1 VLLAVIARIETLR
14 TLSNSLGTRSIRNS
28 CSKKLKIY
36 KKLNHSP
43 WLEWS
48 LWFRGRRH
56 LLIYASVCEEQQN
69 NHSHAFVTMSLWDK
83 WAGRAYKKML
93 LQPLRWCC
101 VECAIHHERDV
112 REEQHSIYLWRK
124 QAIIEWSRR
133 VISIVACCH
142 SAKLCAYAARD
153 FRSQQWEVLGIC
165 CQATQKKDCDLHCN
179 NPIVKLFK
187 LKSLSKIIL
196 LHTALYNYKIKKNV
210 RRG

>member
-1 VLLAVIARIETLR
+1 MLLAVIARIETLR

-83 WAGRAYKKML
+83 RAGRAYKKML
-93 LQPLRWCC
+93 LQPSVGVALNVRFTTNGM
-101 VECAIHHERDV
+101 CAKNYTIYIW
-112 REEQHSIYLWRK
+112 RE

-142 SAKLCAYAARD
+142 SAKLCALAARD